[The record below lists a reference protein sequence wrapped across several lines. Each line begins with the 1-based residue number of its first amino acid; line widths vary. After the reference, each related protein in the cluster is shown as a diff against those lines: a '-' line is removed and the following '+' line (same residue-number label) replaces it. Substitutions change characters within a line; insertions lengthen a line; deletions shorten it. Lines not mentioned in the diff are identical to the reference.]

1 MGTEIMT
8 DPAFWER
15 IAQSAPLVVLLT
27 VLALGIVWRRMV
39 ERDKAVDSRFA
50 EIYKEMKEDRG
61 EIYRQMKEDRE
72 KDREFRE
79 RLIREVL
86 STVTANTEAT
96 RVNTEAS
103 REHSRAVK
111 QLSDAIEERR
121 PPH

>member
-1 MGTEIMT
+1 ME
-8 DPAFWER
+8 PAFWER
-15 IAQSAPLVVLLT
+15 IASSAPLVVLLT
-27 VLALGIVWRRMV
+27 VMALGIVWKRMTD
-39 ERDKAVDSRFA
+39 RDKKVEDQFA
-50 EIYKEMKEDRG
+50 EIYREMKVDR
-61 EIYRQMKEDRE
+61 EAIYHQMKEDRE

-86 STVTANTEAT
+86 ATVTANTEAT

>member
-1 MGTEIMT
+1 MMEH
-8 DPAFWER
+8 AFWER
-15 IAQSAPLVVLLT
+15 IASSAPLVVMLT
-27 VLALGIVWRRMV
+27 VMALGIVWRRMT
-39 ERDKAVDSRFA
+39 ERDKQVDSQFA
-50 EIYKEMKEDRG
+50 NIYKEMKEDRE
-61 EIYRQMKEDRE
+61 EIFRKMQEDRE

-103 REHSRAVK
+103 RAHSAAVK

>member
-1 MGTEIMT
+1 MGTEIMM

-27 VLALGIVWRRMV
+27 VLALGIVWRRMIDR
-39 ERDKAVDSRFA
+39 ERQVDVRFDEVA
-50 EIYKEMKEDRG
+50 K
-61 EIYRQMKEDRE
+61 QMREDRE

-86 STVTANTEAT
+86 ATVTANTEAT

-103 REHSRAVK
+103 REHSKVIK